1 VSAFQPRL
9 AKYEMNANL
18 DRRLGKIRRLIRMQV
33 WLSITMLFERKNID
47 TVTKVISKTYWNNIS
62 P

>member
-1 VSAFQPRL
+1 MSAFQPRL